1 MKTQVSRLISTQF
14 RCYGMA
20 HDMESE
26 PVDAAQLEQEVDDLF
41 ERTDARA
48 HAIMSK
54 ILEIVRSQV
63 IID

>member
-1 MKTQVSRLISTQF
+1 
-14 RCYGMA
+14 
-20 HDMESE
+20 MESE
-26 PVDAAQLEQEVDDLF
+26 PVDAAQLEQEVDELF

-54 ILEIVRSQV
+54 ILELVRSQV